1 MVDWNYVRDQ
11 FLFGLEEFMNWFL
24 SIPMYGQILVI
35 VGIVATLI
43 LAVIIVYYVLKG
55 VAYLIYY
62 ILKGVYLLLK
72 AIGLGIYK
80 LCEALYYAIS
90 GKPKPVKEP
99 CCEQPQAPSPAIE
112 EPIRAEP
119 IQKEFQTIQPYA
131 AYCSECG
138 MEFTER
144 MNRQL
149 VETGVVY
156 CVHCGK
162 GYTART
168 AKIVQF

>member
-1 MVDWNYVRDQ
+1 MVEWDYIRDQ
-11 FLFGLEEFMNWFL
+11 ILVGFEEFMNWFL

-35 VGIVATLI
+35 VGIVASLV
-43 LAVIIVYYVLKG
+43 LAAVIIYYVIKG

-72 AIGLGIYK
+72 GIGLGLYK

-90 GKPKPVKEP
+90 GRPKPIKQP
-99 CCEQPQAPSPAIE
+99 CYEQPQAPSLPQKELIKV
-112 EPIRAEP
+112 EP
-119 IQKEFQTIQPYA
+119 IQQNYQPIQPNA
-131 AYCSECG
+131 TFCSECG

-144 MNRQL
+144 MHHQL
-149 VETGVVY
+149 AETGVVY

-162 GYTART
+162 GYKAR
-168 AKIVQF
+168 AANIEAF